1 MAEIIAAILALLP
14 TVLKYAGVNTNLDN
28 LIVTLGTA
36 LTGLITSIVNKQ
48 PVESTVLTT
57 LELTLTALE
66 ADTSLD
72 PVILAD
78 LSEGVSVLKAGIT
91 GWKSA
96 DVNTDP
102 STLTPLP
109 TL

>member
-1 MAEIIAAILALLP
+1 M
-14 TVLKYAGVNTNLDN
+14 
-28 LIVTLGTA
+28 TLGTA

-57 LELTLTALE
+57 LEATLTALE
-66 ADTSLD
+66 SDTSLD

-78 LSEGVSVLKAGIT
+78 LSEVVSVLKAGIT

>member
-1 MAEIIAAILALLP
+1 MALIISSILALLP
-14 TVLKYAGVNTNLDN
+14 SVLKYAGANTNLDN
-28 LIVTLGTA
+28 LIVALGVT

-48 PVESTVLTT
+48 PIEATVLTT
-57 LELTLTALE
+57 LESTLTALE
-66 ADTSLD
+66 QDTSLD
-72 PVILAD
+72 PAILAD
-78 LSEGVSVLKAGIT
+78 LSEGISVLKAGIA

-109 TL
+109 IL